1 MNPRTRS
8 NRSTSAKVLLR
19 IRPGRMIII
28 RPPLLRMLGADPSQ
42 LMVAHEGIRLV
53 ISRRPSPQ
61 AARLARFKARL
72 SGPRT
77 TVYAR
82 NGC

>member
-8 NRSTSAKVLLR
+8 NRRTSAKVLLR

-28 RPPLLRMLGADPSQ
+28 RPPLLRTLGADPSQ
-42 LMVAHEGIRLV
+42 LLVAHEGRRLV

-61 AARLARFKARL
+61 EARLARFKARL
-72 SGPRT
+72 SGPRM
-77 TVYAR
+77 VAGER
-82 NGC
+82 SGW

>member
-8 NRSTSAKVLLR
+8 NRRTSAKVLLR

-28 RPPLLRMLGADPSQ
+28 RPPLLRTLGADPSQ
-42 LMVAHEGIRLV
+42 LMVAHEGSRLV

-61 AARLARFKARL
+61 EERLARFKVRL
-72 SGPRT
+72 SAPRMAGG
-77 TVYAR
+77 AR
-82 NGC
+82 SGS